1 MQIVYY
7 QYAVKRG
14 LPAPWTTKMKEAVK
28 AVGGETAPAGNSQGD
43 HPSWGDLIWSYAG
56 PGDYQ
61 NDDSRTIWGG
71 GSIGPDGVGFDN
83 GK

>member
-1 MQIVYY
+1 
-7 QYAVKRG
+7 
-14 LPAPWTTKMKEAVK
+14 MKEAVR

-71 GSIGPDGVGFDN
+71 GSVGPNGVGFDN